1 MIFLCSPKQSSFVH
15 GKKKSLRATAHL
27 WAIGGCVWKW
37 IWADSEPMSK
47 PKMPIANA
55 NGRCGAQEMTQVWGN
70 YRNEQGQTAEMLQI
84 TIWKRRN
91 ARLDACIHRCRCRAR
106 EIHMFVQPENVRH
119 TQAFASIYWQPH
131 TRRTSVCVWVWLQW
145 YRLRHPIWILQ
156 PPWCN
161 VKSHNNYQKICVPSV
176 PLYIT
181 YTYTQTSHSSSFNRI
196 TIFNYRD

>member
-131 TRRTSVCVWVWLQW
+131 TRRTSVCVCECDCNDIGSDTRFEYYSPHDVMSKATITTKRFVF
-145 YRLRHPIWILQ
+145 RLCL
-156 PPWCN
+156 C
-161 VKSHNNYQKICVPSV
+161 
-176 PLYIT
+176 T
-181 YTYTQTSHSSSFNRI
+181 
-196 TIFNYRD
+196 